1 MDLINEFICCVW
13 QVSDDEIT
21 VSDCELQDLSVTPL
35 LNALHAHKTFAM
47 LDLSHNLL
55 GNYILFVACLM

>member
-1 MDLINEFICCVW
+1 MYLLILVFVFSVS
-13 QVSDDEIT
+13 QVSDDEVT
-21 VSDCELQDLSVTPL
+21 VSECELQDLSITPL

-55 GNYILFVACLM
+55 GNSI